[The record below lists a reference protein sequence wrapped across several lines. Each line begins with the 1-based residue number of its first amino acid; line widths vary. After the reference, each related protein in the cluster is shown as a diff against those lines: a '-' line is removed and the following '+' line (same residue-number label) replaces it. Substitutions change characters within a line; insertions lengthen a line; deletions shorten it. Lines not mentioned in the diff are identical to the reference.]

1 MLRILI
7 FVIVILVMALIYI
20 YGLFLDKK
28 DPTESIKND
37 TNNKLNNRKNNKS
50 LVLNTDSIFS
60 STNIIKPTF
69 QFSTEETENIENK
82 KDFNINNLR
91 IYDDLLIDDNKYY
104 YDKELFVDF
113 KYLLPENERFYFT
126 ILIDAVEEKKHKIN
140 FSKNIYLVTGEGDLK
155 SNPLSFTISSI
166 SGDYTDILIS
176 RIRVLVNNMK
186 NEIVYNHITP
196 MDIII
201 EHPKKKDI
209 EENKIELQYTPPSF
223 L

>member
-7 FVIVILVMALIYI
+7 FIIVILVMAIVYI
-20 YGLFLDKK
+20 YGLLKDQK
-28 DPTESIKND
+28 DPIESVKND
-37 TNNKLNNRKNNKS
+37 TDNRLNNRKNNKS

-60 STNIIKPTF
+60 STDIVKPTF
-69 QFSTEETENIENK
+69 QFSTEEIENVQNKNIE
-82 KDFNINNLR
+82 INNLR
-91 IYDDLLIDDNKYY
+91 IYDDLLIDDNKYFF
-104 YDKELFVDF
+104 DKELFVDF
-113 KYLLPENERFYFT
+113 DYILPENERFYFT

-166 SGDYTDILIS
+166 PNDYSDILIS

-201 EHPKKKDI
+201 EHPKKKEI
-209 EENKIELQYTPPSF
+209 ENSKIELQYTPPSF

>member
-1 MLRILI
+1 MLKILI
-7 FVIVILVMALIYI
+7 FIIVVLVMALVYI
-20 YGLFLDKK
+20 YGLLLDKK
-28 DPTESIKND
+28 DPVETIKND
-37 TNNKLNNRKNNKS
+37 TNNRLNNRKNNKS

-60 STNIIKPTF
+60 STDIIKPTF
-69 QFSTEETENIENK
+69 QFSTEETEKLNNNK
-82 KDFNINNLR
+82 KIKINNLR

-113 KYLLPENERFYFT
+113 EYELPEDERFYFT

-140 FSKNIYLVTGEGDLK
+140 FSKNIYLVTGKGDLK

-166 SGDYTDILIS
+166 PGDYSDILIS
-176 RIRVLVNNMK
+176 RVRVLVNDMN
-186 NEIVYNHITP
+186 NEIVFNHITP

-209 EENKIELQYTPPSF
+209 EENKLELQYTPPSF

>member
-1 MLRILI
+1 MLKILI
-7 FVIVILVMALIYI
+7 FVIVILVMAIIYI
-20 YGLFLDKK
+20 YGLLLDKK
-28 DPTESIKND
+28 DPVETIKND
-37 TNNKLNNRKNNKS
+37 TNNRLNNRKNNKS

-60 STNIIKPTF
+60 STDIVKPTF
-69 QFSTEETENIENK
+69 QFSTEETEKSINNKNIK
-82 KDFNINNLR
+82 INNLR
-91 IYDDLLIDDNKYY
+91 IYDDLLIDDNKYFF
-104 YDKELFVDF
+104 DKELFVDF
-113 KYLLPENERFYFT
+113 EYDLPENERFYFT

-140 FSKNIYLVTGEGDLK
+140 FSKNIYLVTGKGDLK

-166 SGDYTDILIS
+166 PGDYSDILIS
-176 RIRVLVNNMK
+176 RIRVLVNDMK

-201 EHPKKKDI
+201 EHPKKKDL

>member
-7 FVIVILVMALIYI
+7 FIIVILVMAIVYI
-20 YGLFLDKK
+20 YGLLKDQK
-28 DPTESIKND
+28 DPIESIKND
-37 TNNKLNNRKNNKS
+37 TDNRLNNRKNNKS

-60 STNIIKPTF
+60 STDIVKPTF
-69 QFSTEETENIENK
+69 QFSTEEIENVQSKNIE
-82 KDFNINNLR
+82 INNLR
-91 IYDDLLIDDNKYY
+91 IYDDLLIDDNKYFF
-104 YDKELFVDF
+104 DKELFVDF
-113 KYLLPENERFYFT
+113 DYILPENERFYFT

-166 SGDYTDILIS
+166 PNDYSDILIS

-201 EHPKKKDI
+201 EHPKKKEI
-209 EENKIELQYTPPSF
+209 ENSKIELQYTPPSF